1 MKTIRLRSNHVKN
14 KSKYRFKRKKKKMF
28 VAEFTGVGF
37 KAVSDYLVEEAKTAG
52 HLFDA
57 SYTSLNT
64 SLKVLRHLQ
73 SKEDFNIYIKNEC
86 GRYFLSVHNY
96 INVFDLVDIKVTG
109 MWFENNNVYDFYV
122 TFDAIVNAH
131 NKPAIYGLPYYRQT
145 MYSKQGLQYKT
156 IEV

>member
-37 KAVSDYLVEEAKTAG
+37 KLVSDYVVEQAKTAG
-52 HLFDA
+52 HLLDR
-57 SYTSLNT
+57 SCTSF
-64 SLKVLRHLQ
+64 KVLRHLQ

-86 GRYFLSVHNY
+86 GRYFLSVHSN

>member
-37 KAVSDYLVEEAKTAG
+37 KAVSDYLVEEAKTAV

-57 SYTSLNT
+57 SYT

>member
-1 MKTIRLRSNHVKN
+1 MKTIRLRNNHIKN

-37 KAVSDYLVEEAKTAG
+37 KLVSDYVVEQVKSSGLLLDESFAPYSFIERMVKN
-52 HLFDA
+52 D
-57 SYTSLNT
+57 
-64 SLKVLRHLQ
+64 
-73 SKEDFNIYIKNEC
+73 DFLIYIKNEC
-86 GRYFLSVHNY
+86 ERYFLSVHNY

>member
-1 MKTIRLRSNHVKN
+1 MKTTRLRNNHIKN

-37 KAVSDYLVEEAKTAG
+37 KVVSDYLVEEAKTAG
-52 HLFDA
+52 HLLDRPC
-57 SYTSLNT
+57 T